1 MHRCPR
7 QQRGAASRSPSGNQA
22 TAARHS
28 TPLHPSG
35 LLVPP
40 SPSHA
45 DCRPRASCL
54 SLLFDPLWI
63 QAVRFSLPAK

>member
-1 MHRCPR
+1 MHRRPR

-22 TAARHS
+22 TAARHPTS
-28 TPLHPSG
+28 LHPSG

-40 SPSHA
+40 PSRA

-54 SLLFDPLWI
+54 SLRFNPLWI
-63 QAVRFSLPAK
+63 QALRFSLPAK